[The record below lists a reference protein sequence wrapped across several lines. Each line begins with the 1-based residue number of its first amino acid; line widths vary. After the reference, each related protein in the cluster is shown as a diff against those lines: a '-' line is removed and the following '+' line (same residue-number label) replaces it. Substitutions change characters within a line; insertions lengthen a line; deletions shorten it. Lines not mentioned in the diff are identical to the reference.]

1 MRCPEWYNAQLAGKQ
16 THCNVKK
23 VCDTD
28 HKLSAYKCETHG
40 YFEIGSGVGSEGG
53 YTLLGG
59 HRHIPPSQA
68 AGFLQIKKEKVNQG
82 KPAKLA
88 RWFGEF

>member
-1 MRCPEWYNAQLAGKQ
+1 MRRGYNATIARGMDMRCPEWYNAQLAGKQ

-40 YFEIGSGVGSEGG
+40 QCFNIFTFVWPGF
-53 YTLLGG
+53 LNK
-59 HRHIPPSQA
+59 PAA
-68 AGFLQIKKEKVNQG
+68 AGTGCHVTLRFWF
-82 KPAKLA
+82 KL
-88 RWFGEF
+88 